1 MTLRLDTEA
10 RRLLPAEIADRVV
23 ADLRPHWRG
32 ARIYLSRRA
41 VAGCDQPDSAASRF
55 VSDLRWSIAA
65 AGGSAAQIRTL
76 LLQLTSSHV
85 MV

>member
-41 VAGCDQPDSAASRF
+41 VAGGEAPDSAASRF
-55 VSDLRWSIAA
+55 VADLRWSIDS
-65 AGGSAAQIRTL
+65 AGGSAAQCRIL

-85 MV
+85 LV